1 MKYSRSEYAALAD
14 ALNEAA
20 IARACI
26 SQNRGPDKKEA
37 RQAYE
42 YAVGETLV
50 PALSAAVETAAGDLD
65 ARDVERLAET
75 VLRMLARKGL
85 AGGQKT

>member
-26 SQNRGPDKKEA
+26 SQNRGPDKEEA

-42 YAVGETLV
+42 YAIAETVV
-50 PALSAAVETAAGDLD
+50 PALSQAIDTAAGDLD
-65 ARDVERLAET
+65 ARDVERLADA
-75 VLRMLARKGL
+75 VLKMLIRKGV
-85 AGGQKT
+85 AGERA